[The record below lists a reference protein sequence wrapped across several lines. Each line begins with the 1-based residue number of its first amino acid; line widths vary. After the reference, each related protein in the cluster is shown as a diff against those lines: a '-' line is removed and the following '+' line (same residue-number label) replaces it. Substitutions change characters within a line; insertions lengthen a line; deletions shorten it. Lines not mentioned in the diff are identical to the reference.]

1 MEQIKGRPAR
11 ALRKGDV
18 EDHGPFQNWGL
29 AGANRNQQLNS
40 QMGGD
45 RILGSGGAVIEGETE
60 ENGDG
65 LANGPQ

>member
-1 MEQIKGRPAR
+1 MSKTTA
-11 ALRKGDV
+11 
-18 EDHGPFQNWGL
+18 PFRNGGL